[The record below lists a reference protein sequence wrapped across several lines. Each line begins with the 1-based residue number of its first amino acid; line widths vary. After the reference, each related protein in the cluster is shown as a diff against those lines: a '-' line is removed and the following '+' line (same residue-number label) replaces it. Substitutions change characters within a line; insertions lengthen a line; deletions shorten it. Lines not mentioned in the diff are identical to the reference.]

1 MPKDRRAR
9 RSCIAALAVIT
20 ATLLAGC
27 ALGGGEAAEGPDADA
42 LEARLDSTFRIDVS
56 DLRITHDYWPRASR
70 IDGSELMR
78 FEMRPGESVPIF
90 HFNPLRYAAG
100 PERRA
105 LRSLALDGKRLDP
118 DDRSDVRRIRPGP
131 SAEPAYE
138 IERHLSAG
146 RVHTLRVRWSIPNRD
161 RIAHPDWFYSDFDDT
176 QGPRDETETI
186 WPTISSTEELSRH
199 RFRVRVHGG
208 RRYTVLGSGFVR
220 RRAAGG
226 VQAWDLDTKRPVA
239 SDTVLVAAV
248 PSDQVRTTRFDAD
261 GVDVRIVS
269 DRSAA
274 VTRRARITARR
285 TIRNLVDDFG
295 QFPMPSMQIL
305 LTGWGSGMEY
315 YGATRTGLG
324 SLEHELV
331 HMYFGTTAVN
341 RTWRDTW
348 IDEAVVQWWQ
358 RRDAYAPL
366 PSGFGSNVAGG
377 RTAVEPGF
385 DLRAYGAGARI
396 LEEVAR
402 ALGGNQEMVAFL
414 RDLYHRRAFRPFTTD
429 DLIDDVVAA
438 QDEIGRRRLD
448 RWLSSPR

>member
-1 MPKDRRAR
+1 MVSIHSSRA
-9 RSCIAALAVIT
+9 IAALAMIA
-20 ATLLAGC
+20 ATLVAGC
-27 ALGGGEAAEGPDADA
+27 ALGGGEADEERHADR
-42 LEARLDSTFRIDVS
+42 LEARLGDTFRIDVS
-56 DLRITHDYWPRASR
+56 DLSITYEYWPRASR
-70 IDGSELMR
+70 IEGSESMR
-78 FEMRPGESVPIF
+78 FEMRSGESVPIF

-105 LRSLALDGKRLDP
+105 LRSLVLDGERLDP

-131 SAEPAYE
+131 AAEPAYE
-138 IERHLSAG
+138 IERHLGAG
-146 RVHTLRVRWSIPNRD
+146 GVHTVRVRWAIPNRD

-176 QGPRDETETI
+176 QGPRDETETT
-186 WPTISSTEELSRH
+186 WPTISSPEELARH

-220 RRAAGG
+220 RHAAGG
-226 VQAWDLDTKRPVA
+226 VQAWDLDTRRPVA

-248 PSDQVRTTRFDAD
+248 PSDQVRTSRFDAD

-269 DRSAA
+269 DRSAG
-274 VTRRARITARR
+274 VTRRARLIARR
-285 TIRNLVDDFG
+285 TIGHLVHDFG
-295 QFPMPSMQIL
+295 PFPMPNMQIL

-315 YGATRTGLG
+315 YGATRTGIG

-348 IDEAVVQWWQ
+348 IDEAIVQWWQ

-366 PSGFGSNVAGG
+366 PSGFASNLAGG
-377 RTAVEPGF
+377 RTALEPGF

-402 ALGGNQEMVAFL
+402 ALGGNQEMVGFL
-414 RDLYHRRAFRPFTTD
+414 GDLYHRRAFRPYTTD
-429 DLIDDVVAA
+429 DLIEDVVAA
-438 QDEIGRRRLD
+438 QDEIGRARLD
-448 RWLSSPR
+448 RWLYSPR